1 MSVGDLGDVAATLVL
16 CPVVAA
22 PTLVGVEMRSHTLS
36 RGCLELV
43 EAIEE
48 GAKSAEIATIE
59 RDAEAG
65 ERGEFGFIGFLGVG
79 STGGDEGLG
88 AEDIVEIFVETD
100 ESASGDLSVDADEH
114 DVSDI
119 AIGVEVVVEVDHFT
133 AGEFEVVGNFEE
145 GEVLLGYETISE

>member
-1 MSVGDLGDVAATLVL
+1 MVQS
-16 CPVVAA
+16 A

-65 ERGEFGFIGFLGVG
+65 ERGEFGLIGFLGVG

-88 AEDIVEIFVETD
+88 AEDIVKIFVETD
-100 ESASGDLSVDADEH
+100 ESASGDLALHPNEH
-114 DVSDI
+114 DVADI
-119 AIGVEVVVEVDHFT
+119 AIGVEVVVEVDHFA
-133 AGEFEVVGNFEE
+133 AGEFEIVGNFEK
-145 GEVLLGYETISE
+145 GEVFFGDETISE